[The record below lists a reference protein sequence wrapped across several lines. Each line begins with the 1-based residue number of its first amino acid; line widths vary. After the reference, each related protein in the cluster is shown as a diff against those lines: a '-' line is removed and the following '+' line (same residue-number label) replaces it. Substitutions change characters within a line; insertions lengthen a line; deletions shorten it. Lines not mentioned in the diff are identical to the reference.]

1 MSRLSRKQQWGFV
14 VAGLFL
20 TLLLAAVFTFGSL
33 GVPFQPRNWRA
44 LLALYAVSSF
54 ITAALLIFLLILG
67 RTMFRLWV
75 ERSKDQLGARFKTK
89 MVVGAMAIS
98 LLPVLFMFFV
108 SYSLLNR
115 TLGRWFP
122 RPLEVASEQTQQLRN
137 QIPRLRNIG
146 HQIQPLISKPL
157 PEFLGRAFAAGADA
171 VWLLDQNGNAIK
183 GGVLCDN
190 PPETR
195 DDHTCIRPNVLGKQT
210 RTLPSGIEVWEVG
223 GSSYSATRI
232 PIPASIFASE
242 PATKGDEA
250 SQSRSAAAHS
260 PAFLVTAFRTSPE
273 FFHRLDLIRSQ
284 TDEYYAEKQSL
295 RALKRQMLLILLF
308 FTMLVLFSVMW
319 VALFLSKQV
328 TVPIQAL
335 AEGTRE
341 ISSGNFDYQVPD
353 QVQDELGV
361 LARSFN
367 NMTKQLRD
375 NRSQIDQFTRNL
387 QQAVQELERRR
398 QLMETV
404 LENIPTGVI
413 SLDATGAIL
422 RSNTAVSG
430 MLGPAARDKQSLDDL
445 LGPDA
450 CRTVQY
456 LMRRSLR
463 MGVVSREIET
473 LVGGRVLHLAVTVS
487 SLGPRRANTGYV
499 LVLDD
504 LTEMLRS
511 QKSAAWQEVARR
523 IAHEIKNPLTPIQLS
538 AQRLT
543 RFLDRRAAAS
553 SAAISPAAAPVDTEL
568 TNLVQEC
575 SRLIEREV
583 SSLAAL
589 VNEFSQFVRFPTAK
603 LAPTDTNTLV
613 HEALEVFSNR
623 LDGITL
629 KTALADHLPQIRADA
644 GLLRSVL
651 INLIDN
657 AAEALEH
664 CNVREILV
672 ATRNHVDDEMVEIS
686 VADTGHGISPQDKD
700 KLFLPQ
706 FSTKD
711 RGTGLGLAIAA
722 RIVAEHGG
730 TIHVEDNHP
739 TGSRFLIELP
749 VGEAVAVT
757 GNDSQSVAASL
768 PPSLA
773 SSSTPVVTTATSSNK
788 NGGAVTP
795 SMAAA
800 APKPSV
806 ASSSKIELK

>member
-1 MSRLSRKQQWGFV
+1 MSRLTPKQRWGFIF
-14 VAGLFL
+14 AGIAL

-33 GVPFQPRNWRA
+33 GVPFQPKNLRA

-67 RTMFRLWV
+67 RTLFRLWV
-75 ERSKDQLGARFKTK
+75 ERRKDQLGARFKTK

-122 RPLEVASEQTQQLRN
+122 RPLEVASEQTQALLSDLGR
-137 QIPRLRNIG
+137 
-146 HQIQPLISKPL
+146 IQTPHLQNTARHLVPFVHKPL
-157 PEFLGRAFAAGADA
+157 AEFLDRAAEAGADS
-171 VWLLDQNGNAIK
+171 VWLLDKNETVIS
-183 GGVLCDN
+183 GGILCDN
-190 PPETR
+190 PQDIQET
-195 DDHTCIRPNVLGKQT
+195 TPCIRPNVLGKKV
-210 RTLPSGIEVWEVG
+210 RVLRSGIEIWEAG
-223 GSSYSATRI
+223 GFTYFASRISLPSQASGSSAATA
-232 PIPASIFASE
+232 PQAQTPAY
-242 PATKGDEA
+242 
-250 SQSRSAAAHS
+250 
-260 PAFLVTAFRTSPE
+260 LVTGLRTGPD
-273 FFHRLDLIRSQ
+273 FLQRLDTIQ
-284 TDEYYAEKQSL
+284 TQTAAYDVEKQSL
-295 RALKRQMLLILLF
+295 RALKRQMVLILLF
-308 FTMLVLFSVMW
+308 FTMLLLFSLTW
-319 VALFLSKQV
+319 IALFLSKQV

-341 ISSGNFDYQVPD
+341 ISSGNFDYAVPE
-353 QVQDELGV
+353 QAHDELGV

-367 NMTKQLRD
+367 NMTRQLRD

-404 LENIPTGVI
+404 LESIPTGVV
-413 SLDATGAIL
+413 SLDASGAIL
-422 RSNTAVSG
+422 RANGAVTGILGSG
-430 MLGPAARDKQSLDDL
+430 SRDKGSLEEL
-445 LGPDA
+445 LGADA
-450 CRTVQY
+450 SRTVQY

-538 AQRLT
+538 AQRMT
-543 RFLDRRAAAS
+543 RFLDRRAAVKAS
-553 SAAISPAAAPVDTEL
+553 AISPAAAPEDTEL
-568 TNLVQEC
+568 TSLVQEC
-575 SRLIEREV
+575 ARLIEREV
-583 SSLAAL
+583 STLAAL

-613 HEALEVFSNR
+613 QEALEVFSNR

-657 AAEALEH
+657 AAESLEH
-664 CNVREILV
+664 CTVREILV
-672 ATRNHVDDEMVEIS
+672 ATKGHTEAELVEIS

-749 VGEAVAVT
+749 VGEAVAVA

-768 PPSLA
+768 PSSLA
-773 SSSTPVVTTATSSNK
+773 TSSTPVGASGAHTAK
-788 NGGAVTP
+788 NGEAVSP
-795 SMAAA
+795 AMSA
-800 APKPSV
+800 APAPAAGKPSGV
-806 ASSSKIELK
+806 SSSKIELK